1 MRQALAKVISNEL
14 ICSDMRPDYGEASS
28 HIIWLQCPEIAS
40 EAKPGQFVMVR
51 CGPEFILRRP
61 LSIHRVRNDSIA
73 LFFIAWKAQG
83 TWWLSQRKTQD
94 NIDLLGPLGN
104 SFNIQPDLEQILLA
118 AGGMGMAPITYLA
131 DTALEQEKK
140 VTLLEGVRY
149 TSQLFPR
156 ELLPKQINLI
166 TTTEDGKFG
175 HQGRISDI
183 LPNLSDQADQVF
195 ACGPTAMYREM
206 ASRKKDLGLNGKP
219 VQISLEMRMG
229 CGRGVCYSCT
239 VRTQTGLKQVCQ
251 DGPVF
256 TLDDIIWDELSPK
269 L

>member
-1 MRQALAKVISNEL
+1 MRKVTATVISNEL

-28 HIIWLQCPEIAS
+28 HIIWLKCPEIAS
-40 EAKPGQFVMVR
+40 DAKPGQFVMIR
-51 CGPEFILRRP
+51 CGSEFILRRP
-61 LSIHRVRNDSIA
+61 LSIHRVRNDSLA

-94 NIDLLGPLGN
+94 NIDLFGPLGN

-118 AGGMGMAPITYLA
+118 AGGMGMAPIMYLA

-166 TTTEDGKFG
+166 TITEDGKFG
-175 HQGRISDI
+175 NQGRISDI
-183 LPNLSDQADQVF
+183 LPKFSYQADEVF

-206 ASRKKDLGLNGKP
+206 AQMRQLKDKP
-219 VQISLEMRMG
+219 VQISLEARMG
-229 CGRGVCYSCT
+229 CGRGVCYGCT
-239 VRTQTGLKQVCQ
+239 VRTKRGLKQVCQ

-256 TLDDIIWDELSPK
+256 ELNDIIWDELSPK